1 MKKILFCNVFRS
13 LQVIIWKIIHICV
26 FSVLLGRTVSFIFWH
41 GIAITYAKSIKEK
54 TSGAERVKERAIE
67 RGWWVQPVSVSP
79 PSDLARRQN
88 GLTDSCHR
96 KRVSLTRNLDEE
108 SSKVVKSKN
117 PLFYTESRSPGNQAA
132 KKTRL
137 FVGVPLVQKNLWCTS
152 VSVGTC

>member
-1 MKKILFCNVFRS
+1 MYIQIFISHYMKDNVHLGVQFFILPSKIVSIEYVFWYR
-13 LQVIIWKIIHICV
+13 
-26 FSVLLGRTVSFIFWH
+26 
-41 GIAITYAKSIKEK
+41 IAITYAKNIKK
-54 TSGAERVKERAIE
+54 HPGGAERVKERAIE

-117 PLFYTESRSPGNQAA
+117 ALFNTRREIRADNQTT
-132 KKTRL
+132 KKIR
-137 FVGVPLVQKNLWCTS
+137 FFIGVH
-152 VSVGTC
+152 